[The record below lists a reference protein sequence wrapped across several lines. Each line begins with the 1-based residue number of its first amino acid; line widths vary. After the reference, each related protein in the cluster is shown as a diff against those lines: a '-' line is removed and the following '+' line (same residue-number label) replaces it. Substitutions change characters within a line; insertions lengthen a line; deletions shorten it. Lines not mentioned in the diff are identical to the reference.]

1 MESDPTQRASN
12 QDAKAVLLQALE
24 QLTAELH
31 PHRSVTTPV
40 TLQSSLDR
48 DLGLDSLARVE
59 LLARV
64 ERRLGVRIPE
74 KKFVEADTPQ
84 DLLDEIELAG
94 ALGRP
99 QAARTAAPLA
109 TGDVDSAPVE
119 ATTLVEVLTW
129 HARARPER
137 VHVQFYQ
144 DEGEGDTLTYGQLE
158 DGASR
163 VAAGLQQRGLRKG
176 DAVAIMLPTGKDYFF
191 SFMGVLMAGGTP
203 VPIYPPARRAQIED
217 HLRRHGAILGNCRAT
232 TLITVKEAKPLAR
245 ILEADVASLRD
256 TLTVEELSSRP
267 GRVEPP
273 PIGAEDLAFLQ
284 YTSGSTGDPKGVML
298 SHANLLAN
306 IRVMSDTV
314 QADDTDVVV
323 SWLPLYHDMGLI
335 GTWMCSLYNAIPFV
349 LMSPVDFIARPERWF
364 WAIHRHRGT
373 LSAAPNFA
381 YELCLKRLDDDV
393 LEGLDLSSWRFA
405 FNGAESVS
413 PATIERFCERF
424 ARFGFRRETLTPVY
438 GLAECSVGLSFPPM
452 GRAQVVDRIER
463 GPFTTRG
470 VAVPASGDDAGALQ
484 FVGCGR
490 PLRGHEI
497 RVVDPA
503 GVELPDRREGRVQFR
518 GPSATKGYFDNPDA
532 TKKLVHGDWLD
543 SGDMGY
549 MVDGEIFITGR
560 RKDII
565 IRAGRNVYPS
575 ELEEAVG
582 GVPGVRKGNVAVFGA
597 TDAESGTEKLVV
609 MAETREVD
617 PSAHDKIRAD
627 VSALASDLI
636 GTPVDDI
643 VLAPPRTIP
652 KTSSGKIRRAA
663 SRELY
668 ESGRLERKP
677 AAMWLQLA
685 RLSLRGVV
693 PEARRIAR
701 TVGGVLYAGY
711 AYALTSVLCV
721 LAFFP
726 VVLLPNSGWRWRVF
740 RAVCRTM
747 AFLQGMRIDVD
758 GLEHLPRDGDCLLVS
773 NHPSYVDSYVIPA
786 ALPIQFRF
794 VAKVELTRRFFPRL
808 FIGRLGTEYVERF
821 DKQRG
826 IADARRIGRGARDG
840 PPLCFYPEGGTSRVP
855 GLRAFQMGAFVVAAE
870 SGLKVVPIALRGTRS
885 VLRSG
890 SWFPRPGRVCVTVG
904 PAVEAPKAPTAASP
918 DGAVTDAWTAAVWMR
933 DQARTFVLRH
943 CGDPD
948 LAPERTLP

>member
-452 GRAQVVDRIER
+452 GRATMPARSSSSAADDPCADTKSGSWIPPAWSCPTAGRAGSSSAGLPLRR
-463 GPFTTRG
+463 GTSTTRTPPKNWYTAIG
-470 VAVPASGDDAGALQ
+470 WTRGTWATWWTARSSSRDGGKTSSY
-484 FVGCGR
+484 GR
-490 PLRGHEI
+490 DETST
-497 RVVDPA
+497 
-503 GVELPDRREGRVQFR
+503 RRSWRR
-518 GPSATKGYFDNPDA
+518 PSAASRGFVRGTSPFLEPQMPNR
-532 TKKLVHGDWLD
+532 
-543 SGDMGY
+543 
-549 MVDGEIFITGR
+549 ER
-560 RKDII
+560 R
-565 IRAGRNVYPS
+565 S
-575 ELEEAVG
+575 WWSW
-582 GVPGVRKGNVAVFGA
+582 RKRGKS
-597 TDAESGTEKLVV
+597 T
-609 MAETREVD
+609 
-617 PSAHDKIRAD
+617 
-627 VSALASDLI
+627 
-636 GTPVDDI
+636 
-643 VLAPPRTIP
+643 PPRTTRFAP
-652 KTSSGKIRRAA
+652 TSA
-663 SRELY
+663 
-668 ESGRLERKP
+668 
-677 AAMWLQLA
+677 
-685 RLSLRGVV
+685 
-693 PEARRIAR
+693 
-701 TVGGVLYAGY
+701 
-711 AYALTSVLCV
+711 
-721 LAFFP
+721 
-726 VVLLPNSGWRWRVF
+726 RWR
-740 RAVCRTM
+740 AT
-747 AFLQGMRIDVD
+747 
-758 GLEHLPRDGDCLLVS
+758 
-773 NHPSYVDSYVIPA
+773 
-786 ALPIQFRF
+786 
-794 VAKVELTRRFFPRL
+794 
-808 FIGRLGTEYVERF
+808 
-821 DKQRG
+821 
-826 IADARRIGRGARDG
+826 
-840 PPLCFYPEGGTSRVP
+840 
-855 GLRAFQMGAFVVAAE
+855 
-870 SGLKVVPIALRGTRS
+870 
-885 VLRSG
+885 
-890 SWFPRPGRVCVTVG
+890 
-904 PAVEAPKAPTAASP
+904 
-918 DGAVTDAWTAAVWMR
+918 
-933 DQARTFVLRH
+933 
-943 CGDPD
+943 
-948 LAPERTLP
+948 